1 MKLLILLLVTNTA
14 IACPEAIYYGAPCKE
29 QLIDKLQPGDS
40 IYLDY
45 NDKRCTQ
52 PLLDN
57 DICPDYLQGG
67 CATKGTCE
75 TIYSLQNQ
83 SKKTGS

>member
-1 MKLLILLLVTNTA
+1 MFLLLLLSNSVL
-14 IACPEAIYYGAPCKE
+14 ACPEAIYYGAPCKNE
-29 QLIDKLQPGDS
+29 LVDKLLPGDS
-40 IYLDY
+40 IYFDY
-45 NDKRCTQ
+45 RDNKCTS
-52 PLLDN
+52 PLLES

-67 CATKGTCE
+67 CATQGTCE